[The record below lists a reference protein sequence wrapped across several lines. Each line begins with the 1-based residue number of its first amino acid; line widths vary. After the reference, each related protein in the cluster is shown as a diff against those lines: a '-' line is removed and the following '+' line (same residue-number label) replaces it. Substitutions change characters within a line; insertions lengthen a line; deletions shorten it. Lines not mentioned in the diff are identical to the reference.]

1 MTSVLHIDLETRS
14 TVDLRTA
21 GVHAYAR
28 HPDTDIWCACTAVD
42 NGPVQVWRPGD
53 PVPDAILEAVQGAIP
68 GRWTLCAHN
77 AQFERVIWET
87 ILGPRYGWRVP
98 ALEQWRCTAAMA
110 SAMAL
115 PRALDGAAGALG
127 LRQRKDKEG
136 AGLMMRMARP
146 RKVHA
151 DGRLDWWDVPERIA
165 RLIDYCTQ
173 DVLVERALHARL
185 RRLCDTE
192 QRVYRLD
199 QVINDRGVALDLAL
213 IDAARDVT
221 DTALARLNARLRAV
235 TGGAVT
241 TITRTADLTRWLNA
255 RGVDTD
261 SVAKPAVRALLADDT
276 LPADT
281 RAALDIRQEA
291 AKSSTAKLKAMQ
303 ACVCPDGRARGL
315 LLYHGAGTGR
325 WAGRLVQ
332 PQNFP
337 RGTVKDVADTIPT
350 VLDRDPDTLEM
361 LFAPPLDVIS
371 SLLRSCL
378 IAAPGH
384 DLIAADF
391 SNIEGRVTAWLAGE
405 TWKVQAFRD
414 FDAGTGR
421 DIYLLGAERILAL
434 LGRPPAA
441 PLTKD
446 SPERQGYGKV
456 PELALGFQ
464 GGVGAFQ
471 SMAALYNVQVTD
483 EEADQIKIAWREAHP
498 AIVAL
503 WRGLEDA
510 AMKAVRRPG
519 VIVRAAHGRI
529 AFRVKGGFLWMV
541 LPSGR
546 PLAYAAPTIRAK
558 VMPWVD
564 RHGEPVIKDVVSFM
578 GEDRT
583 TRKWCRQYLYGGL
596 STENAVQ
603 AIARDLLAVAMLALE
618 TAGYRVVL
626 TVHDEIVAEV
636 PKGFGD
642 LATFEDIMCRL
653 PAWAT
658 GLPVA
663 AEGWRGQRYRK

>member
-1 MTSVLHIDLETRS
+1 MTPVLHIDLETRS
-14 TVDLRTA
+14 TVDLRKA

-28 HPDTDIWCACTAVD
+28 HPDTDIWCACYAVD
-42 NGPVQVWRPGD
+42 DGPVQVWQPGD
-53 PVPDAILEAVQGAIP
+53 PVPDAVHWAVP
-68 GRWTLCAHN
+68 GRWVLCAHN
-77 AQFERVIWET
+77 AQFERVMWET
-87 ILGPRYGWRVP
+87 LLGPRYGWRVP
-98 ALEQWRCTAAMA
+98 PLDLWHCTAAMA
-110 SAMAL
+110 AAMAL
-115 PRALDGAAGALG
+115 PRSLDGAAGALG
-127 LRQRKDKEG
+127 LPIRKDKEG

-151 DGRLDWWDVPERIA
+151 DGRLEWWDVPERIE
-165 RLIDYCTQ
+165 RLVAYCTQ
-173 DVLVERALHARL
+173 DVLVERELHKRL

-199 QVINDRGVALDLAL
+199 QVINDRGVALDLDL

-221 DTALARLNARLRAV
+221 DAALDRLNARLRSV

-241 TITRTADLTRWLNA
+241 AATKAADLTRWLVA
-255 RGVDTD
+255 QGVDTD
-261 SVAKPAVRALLADDT
+261 SVAKPAVRDMLADAA
-276 LPADT
+276 LPAPA

-337 RGTVKDVADTIPT
+337 RGTVKGVADAIPT
-350 VLDRDPDTLEM
+350 VLDGDLDTLEM

-384 DLIAADF
+384 DLIAADY

-405 TWKVQAFRD
+405 AWKVQAFRD

-421 DIYLLGAERILAL
+421 DIYLLGAERILTL

-446 SPERQGYGKV
+446 CPERQGYGKV

-471 SMAALYNVQVTD
+471 SMAAIYNVQVTD
-483 EEADQIKIAWREAHP
+483 EEADQIKVAWREAHP

-510 AMKAVRRPG
+510 AFKAVRRPG
-519 VIVRAAHGRI
+519 VITSAAERRI
-529 AFRVKGGFLWMV
+529 RFRVKGGFLWMV

-546 PLAYAAPTIRAK
+546 PLAYAAPRIEPK
-558 VMPWVD
+558 VMPWAD
-564 RHGEPVIKDVVSFM
+564 RHGEPVVKDVVSFM

-583 TRKWCRQYLYGGL
+583 TRQWCRQYGYGGL
-596 STENAVQ
+596 WTENAVQ
-603 AIARDLLAVAMLALE
+603 AIARDLLAGAMLALE
-618 TAGYRVVL
+618 AAGYPVVL

-636 PKGFGD
+636 PDAFGD
-642 LATFEDIMCRL
+642 LPAFEDIMCRL

-658 GLPVA
+658 GLPVT
-663 AEGWRGQRYRK
+663 AEGWRGKRYRK